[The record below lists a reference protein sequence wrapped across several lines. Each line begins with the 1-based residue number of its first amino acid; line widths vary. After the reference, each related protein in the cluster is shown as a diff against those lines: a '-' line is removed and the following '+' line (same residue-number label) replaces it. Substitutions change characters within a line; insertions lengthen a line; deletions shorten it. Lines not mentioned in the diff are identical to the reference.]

1 MAKSNWEKANI
12 IVIVI
17 GIITLL
23 WIGAKTYH
31 GSRILQCSPSFAS
44 ILALSMVTL
53 HFGIFFGF
61 YCLIRWIAKSYFA
74 KKPIGS
80 KHVSEVKGDKCRIC
94 DKKIAESERAY
105 IEDGELL
112 CIECE
117 QKRKLESE

>member
-12 IVIVI
+12 IVIFI

-23 WIGAKTYH
+23 RIGANTYH
-31 GSRILQCSPSFAS
+31 MSRGLMFSPYGQG
-44 ILALSMVTL
+44 IVALSMVVF

-74 KKPIGS
+74 KNPIGS

-94 DKKIAESERAY
+94 DKKIAESEKAY